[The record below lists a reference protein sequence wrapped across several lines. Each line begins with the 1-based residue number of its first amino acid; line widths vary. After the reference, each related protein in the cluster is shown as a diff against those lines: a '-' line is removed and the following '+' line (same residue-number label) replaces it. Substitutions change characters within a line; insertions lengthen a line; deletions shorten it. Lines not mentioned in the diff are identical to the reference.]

1 MRGYDIEI
9 TPLNFN
15 FYTPFINAIELL
27 FSQLDIFVYKF
38 VFTSLDQ
45 IDQIIRH
52 SNLIISAS
60 IPQKS
65 VFKAVAESNTSFG
78 YIDWRIEVHVDEF

>member
-15 FYTPFINAIELL
+15 YYTLAINAIKLL
-27 FSQLDIFVYKF
+27 FSQLDIFIYKF

-45 IDQIIRH
+45 IDQIIWD

-65 VFKAVAESNTSFG
+65 VFEAVAESNTSFR